1 MFSSYDIAR
10 FSDLVYSEVISRQ
23 QFDILNLNKPEILV
37 VDENV
42 VFYKQSNFSVNSGDV
57 IFTHT
62 GNLLNLFYLIRNLDK
77 EFQLTLITHQSDTM
91 INKKLYNKKPKCIKN
106 WFALNLDYKKDKLN
120 SLPLGIANEY
130 SYKKNI
136 TLTNIERNSFEY
148 FKHNTNVYINFTE
161 STNREERSWIRNY
174 FKNYNWA
181 DIENKTLTIEEYSKK
196 IRESGFVMCPWGN
209 GVDSHRIWETL
220 FLGSIPIVKRHL
232 AFNNLEDLPIF
243 FVDDFKD
250 INENKLKEFMNS
262 IKDKNFNLDKLDISY
277 WEKFVKKHQV
287 RNSLKILINEPF
299 YISKYFKLRSRTKSF
314 VNSKLKIIKY
324 YILKIN
330 FKKIENL

>member
-23 QFDILNLNKPEILV
+23 QFDNLNLNKPEILV
-37 VDENV
+37 GDKNV
-42 VFYKQSNFSVNSGDV
+42 VFYKQSNFSINSGDV

-91 INKKLYNKKPKCIKN
+91 INKKLYKKKPKCIDN
-106 WFALNLDYKKDKLN
+106 WYALNVDYKKDKLN

-130 SYKKNI
+130 SSKKNI
-136 TLTNIERNSFEY
+136 TSIKIKGNNFEY

-161 STNREERSWIRNY
+161 STNRSERTWIKDY
-174 FKNYNWA
+174 FKKFIWA
-181 DIENKTLTIEEYSKK
+181 DIENKTLSIEDYSNKIKK
-196 IRESGFVMCPWGN
+196 SGFVLCPWGN

-232 AFNNLEDLPIF
+232 TFSNLEDLPIF
-243 FVDDFKD
+243 FVDDFRD
-250 INENKLKEFMNS
+250 INEHNLKEYMNS
-262 IKDKNFNLDKLDISY
+262 IKDEKFSLEKLEISY
-277 WEKFVKKHQV
+277 WEKYVKNDQV
-287 RNSLKILINEPF
+287 KSSLKISINEPYF
-299 YISKYFKLRSRTKSF
+299 ISKYFKLKSHF
-314 VNSKLKIIKY
+314 KTFLNSKLKIMKY
-324 YILKIN
+324 YILKVKKSIN
-330 FKKIENL
+330 LI